1 MANTKRFWKEN
12 KMQREQEC
20 ALKSKQKLIE
30 KEEKSIRI
38 EKQKA
43 ERGGQVPRSCCKNV
57 NGKESNKRALI
68 PVSVRRL

>member
-1 MANTKRFWKEN
+1 MANTERFWKEN
-12 KMQREQEC
+12 EMQREQER
-20 ALKSKQKLIE
+20 AQKSKQKLIE
-30 KEEKSIRI
+30 KEEKSIKI

-43 ERGGQVPRSCCKNV
+43 ERGGEVPRSCCISV